1 MNVDLFIKVV
11 LFYSELLK
19 RVAIKQLSL
28 NSTLIKSLLQHVINQ
43 MSQKEGDM
51 DDNMNEF
58 TKLNEVI
65 DDINVNAM
73 QLCQFIDDKVVY
85 MLT

>member
-1 MNVDLFIKVV
+1 
-11 LFYSELLK
+11 
-19 RVAIKQLSL
+19 
-28 NSTLIKSLLQHVINQ
+28 